1 MRCRWWPA
9 TMRCRKM
16 VMVVRRCHKDGVM
29 PLQGEGWVAAM
40 PLSSACSV
48 RPLGGGDGVVMG
60 GVIHV
65 KSWLRCS
72 ARQCDGA
79 CVRRGG
85 GSWGT
90 SGRLGAAP
98 CVHEHDNGQS
108 MVKLVVCRHVSC
120 SPKARYDDPAVMR
133 IAVVVYQRQAP

>member
-1 MRCRWWPA
+1 ETAKKKKKKALRGGGAINWHQSLVDPWWLWWPAWRWRRQRRRDGFRARWRSSAVRCRWWPA

-29 PLQGEGWVAAM
+29 PLQ
-40 PLSSACSV
+40 
-48 RPLGGGDGVVMG
+48 G

-108 MVKLVVCRHVSC
+108 MVK
-120 SPKARYDDPAVMR
+120 
-133 IAVVVYQRQAP
+133 